1 MKKLIYCALALAAG
15 LFAASCQQENLEPV
29 QGGNT
34 VTFTV
39 QMPTVATKATIG
51 NDASS
56 INDLVYAVYRTTAND
71 LETTLGDWD
80 KYASLVYQKNPSET
94 VFTDNFS
101 TSVSLELINNQNY
114 VILFWAQKN
123 DVWVAGENFD
133 LTKIT
138 YPADEE
144 GNVNMVVN
152 RGVADKYAA
161 FSAVRFLAAE
171 DFAGKKTV
179 ELTRPFAQINIA
191 AKNPVNYDVVVNS
204 SSMTVG
210 SAGDM
215 FNVASQDAAATKN
228 ITYTWENI
236 PATDGY
242 VAGGVTYDHYV
253 AMGYVFAKDNVTVSY
268 DINTAKHGTVTNTI
282 SNVPVEENYRT
293 NIVGKLLTS
302 TADYEVTL
310 DKAWGDKEL
319 APDALHLAAAI
330 GGEVTLNED
339 VVLTSPLEV
348 NSKMTINLN
357 GKTIKGE
364 YNKSVGAIIKNNGLL
379 TISGGT
385 ISSLGNNGGSAIA
398 NYGTL
403 YVENAE
409 INGAPRDGNS
419 WPSYPINNYGSMTLT
434 NTTVAGYHG
443 CIALNAAG
451 TTVLNN
457 CNLTK
462 NYGTTSSHVFYV
474 DHADAKVEVNGGTY
488 NHNGNDGSLAY
499 VNKGEVIIN
508 DGTFNTTDGG
518 YGFAVLTNGKVIVNG
533 GNINAAL
540 QDWGGEFMINGG
552 VFSSKPADKYI
563 ANGYKAIEKD
573 GKYYVVTDNTF
584 SSSVELNKAIKNAA
598 EGDKI
603 MLLDG
608 TYKIYPEVYNKAGV
622 TIIGAG
628 ENVTLDIKDQIYTI
642 NGTAA
647 IENVKVVFS
656 NNGYKGFQGG
666 VDLNFKE
673 CTIEGQPFLYGTK
686 ATFEGCTFVQND
698 PEQYNVWTYAVSEA
712 NFIDCVFNCAGKS
725 VIVYSEANDLVQK
738 VNFEGCTFNAS
749 APYNG
754 KAAIEI
760 GASQLTTGMYN
771 VTINDTEV
779 NNFAN
784 GSVSDNPVWNVKNGN
799 RANVI
804 VDGEVCTVG
813 GADKVSDGLWKSG
826 TTYSVTNAEGL
837 ASINSAMAN
846 NAAGEGIAINL
857 LSDIDFTGKTWTA
870 VRSHIDW
877 KSTMNEFNGNG
888 HTISNL
894 TINGAAMFTIFAN
907 NHDVAVKDVTFDNAS
922 VTYDGIN
929 SAIIVGQTYNN
940 LLLENVDVKN
950 SSITGQYK
958 VAPLIGTVYNELPSE
973 ITATL
978 KNCDVTNTTVKSTQ
992 FDFCTAGMVSFV
1004 YEGNND
1010 RIQFENCTVKDVKLY
1025 AKPNGYSSHAAIY
1038 VNDADTDDC
1047 FNEAEG
1053 VTVTNVTFEAI
1064 Q

>member
-15 LFAASCQQENLEPV
+15 LFATSCMQENLEPV
-29 QGGNT
+29 QEGNT

-39 QMPTVATKATIG
+39 EIPEVATKA
-51 NDASS
+51 DAVGDKANM
-56 INDLVYAVYRTTAND
+56 INDLVYAVYVTEAESLKMAQD
-71 LETTLGDWD
+71 DWD
-80 KYASLVYQKNPSET
+80 GTKTKLLYAFNSESKR
-94 VFTDNFS
+94 FENGTD
-101 TSVSLELINNQNY
+101 VISLELLNNQNHI
-114 VILFWAQKN
+114 VLLWAQN
-123 DVWVAGENFD
+123 ADTWVKEKGSAIN
-133 LTKIT
+133 LRNIT
-138 YPADEE
+138 YPSDMKLNEE
-144 GNVNMVVN
+144 I
-152 RGVADKYAA
+152 ADKYAA
-161 FSAVRFLAAE
+161 FYAVKFIPRTE
-171 DFAGKKTV
+171 RVNNGKI

-191 AKNPVNYDVVVNS
+191 TADPGKYDVKVEKTVV
-204 SSMTVG
+204 TVNG
-210 SAGDM
+210 AGNAFD
-215 FNVASQDAAATKN
+215 VAKEQAADNTVATYEWTGKV
-228 ITYTWENI
+228 YTDKF
-236 PATDGY
+236 T
-242 VAGGVTYDHYV
+242 VAGNDYDHYI
-253 AMGYVFAKDNVTVSY
+253 AMNYVFANDAVEVSY
-268 DINTAKHGTVTNTI
+268 TIDTDYGKGINNTI
-282 SNVPVEENYRT
+282 SNVPVKKNYRT
-293 NIVGKLLTS
+293 NIVGNLLTS
-302 TADYEVTL
+302 DVSYDIVL
-310 DKAWGDKEL
+310 DKEWGQPEL
-319 APDALHLAAAI
+319 APDAIYLAAAL
-330 GGEVTLNED
+330 GGEVTLTED
-339 VVLTSPLEV
+339 VDLDSPLEV
-348 NSKMTINLN
+348 KAKMTINLN
-357 GKTIKGE
+357 GKTISGNYHKD
-364 YNKSVGAIIKNNGLL
+364 YGAIIKNFGTL
-379 TISGGT
+379 TITGGT
-385 ISSLGNNGGSAIA
+385 ISSTGENGGSAVM
-398 NYGTL
+398 NNGTMIIEDVTL
-403 YVENAE
+403 
-409 INGAPRDGNS
+409 NGAPNANGS
-419 WPSYPINNYGSMTLT
+419 WPSYTVNNTGELTIINSTIT
-434 NTTVAGYHG
+434 SYHG
-443 CIALNAAG
+443 AVASYGEGAIVTLNDSEIDMAG
-451 TTVLNN
+451 IP
-457 CNLTK
+457 
-462 NYGTTSSHVFYV
+462 GFTSHGIY
-474 DHADAKVEVNGGTY
+474 TY
-488 NHNGNDGSLAY
+488 NS
-499 VNKGEVIIN
+499 
-508 DGTFNTTDGG
+508 
-518 YGFAVLTNGKVIVNG
+518 GKVIVNG
-533 GNINAAL
+533 GTYANKATDQASS
-540 QDWGGEFMINGG
+540 GASVINGAVEVNAG
-552 VFSSKPADKYI
+552 DFSGRIENYYGTPVLKGGSFSVKPNDNFIAD
-563 ANGYKAIEKD
+563 GYKAIAKD

-584 SSSVELNKAIKNAA
+584 YSSDELNKAIKNAA
-598 EGDKI
+598 EGYKI

-608 TYKIYPEVYNKAGV
+608 TYTIDPEVYNKAGV

-784 GSVSDNPVWNVKNGN
+784 GSVSGNPVWNVKNGN

-813 GADKVSDGLWKSG
+813 GADKFSDGLWRNG

-846 NAAGEGIAINL
+846 NTAGVGIAINL
-857 LSDIDFTGKTWTA
+857 LSDIDFTGKTWTP

-907 NHDVAVKDVTFDNAS
+907 THDVVVKNVTFDNAS

-958 VAPLIGTVYNELPSE
+958 VAPLIGTVYNESPSA

-978 KNCDVTNTTVKSTQ
+978 KNCDVTNTTVTSTQ
-992 FDFCTAGMVSFV
+992 YDFCTAGMVSFV

>member
-39 QMPTVATKATIG
+39 EIPEVATKA
-51 NDASS
+51 DAVGDKANM
-56 INDLVYAVYRTTAND
+56 IDDLVYAVYVTEAES
-71 LETTLGDWD
+71 LVKAQEDWD
-80 KYASLVYQKNPSET
+80 GTNTKLLYAFNSESKR
-94 VFTDNFS
+94 FENGTD
-101 TSVSLELINNQNY
+101 VISLELLNNQNHI
-114 VILFWAQKN
+114 VLLWAQN
-123 DVWVAGENFD
+123 ADTWVKEKGNKIN
-133 LTKIT
+133 LRNIT
-138 YPADEE
+138 YPSDPSDPSEMKLKAEY
-144 GNVNMVVN
+144 
-152 RGVADKYAA
+152 ADKYAA
-161 FSAVRFLAAE
+161 FYAVKFIPSTERVNN
-171 DFAGKKTV
+171 GKI

-191 AKNPVNYDVVVNS
+191 TANPGNYNVKVEKTVV
-204 SSMTVG
+204 TVKG
-210 SAGDM
+210 AGDA
-215 FNVASQDAAATKN
+215 FDVAKEQAAGNTEATYEWTGKV
-228 ITYTWENI
+228 YTDEF
-236 PATDGY
+236 T
-242 VAGGVTYDHYV
+242 VAGNDYDHYI
-253 AMGYVFAKDNVTVSY
+253 AMNYVFANDAVEVSY
-268 DINTAKHGTVTNTI
+268 IIDTDFGKGINNTI
-282 SNVPVEENYRT
+282 SNVPVRKNYRT
-293 NIVGKLLTS
+293 NIVGNLLTS
-302 TADYEVTL
+302 DVSYDIVL
-310 DKAWGDKEL
+310 DKEWGQPEL
-319 APDALHLAAAI
+319 APDAIYLAAAL
-330 GGEVTLNED
+330 GGEVNLTED

-348 NSKMTINLN
+348 KAEMTIYLN
-357 GKTIKGE
+357 GKTISGNFHK
-364 YNKSVGAIIKNNGLL
+364 NDGAIIKNSGTL
-379 TISGGT
+379 TITGGT
-385 ISSLGNNGGSAIA
+385 ISSTGENGGSAVM
-398 NYGTL
+398 NNGTMIIEDVTL
-403 YVENAE
+403 
-409 INGAPRDGNS
+409 NGAPNANGS
-419 WPSYPINNYGSMTLT
+419 WPSYTVNNTGELTIINSTIT
-434 NTTVAGYHG
+434 SYHG
-443 CIALNAAG
+443 AVASYGEGAIVN
-451 TTVLNN
+451 LNN
-457 CNLTK
+457 STIDME
-462 NYGTTSSHVFYV
+462 GIPGFTSHGIY
-474 DHADAKVEVNGGTY
+474 TY
-488 NHNGNDGSLAY
+488 NS
-499 VNKGEVIIN
+499 
-508 DGTFNTTDGG
+508 
-518 YGFAVLTNGKVIVNG
+518 GKVIVNG
-533 GNINAAL
+533 GTYANKATDQNASGASV
-540 QDWGGEFMINGG
+540 INGHIEVNAG
-552 VFSSKPADKYI
+552 DFSGRIENYNGTPVLKGGSFSVKPNVNFIAD
-563 ANGYKAIEKD
+563 GYKAIEKD

-584 SSSVELNKAIKNAA
+584 SSSDELNKAIKNAA

-608 TYKIYPEVYNKAGV
+608 TYTIDPEVYNKAGV

-698 PEQYNVWTYAVSEA
+698 PEQYNIWTYAVLEA

-958 VAPLIGTVYNELPSE
+958 VAPLIGTVYNESPSE

-978 KNCDVTNTTVKSTQ
+978 KNCDVTNTTVTSTQ

>member
-71 LETTLGDWD
+71 LETTLGEWD

-114 VILFWAQKN
+114 VILFWAQN
-123 DVWVAGENFD
+123 SDVWVAEEDFD
-133 LTKIT
+133 LTEIT
-138 YPADEE
+138 YPA
-144 GNVNMVVN
+144 NMEVSSE
-152 RGVADKYAA
+152 VADKYAA
-161 FSAVRFLAAE
+161 FSGVCFLAAK

-191 AKNPVNYDVVVNS
+191 AADPENYNVKVNS
-204 SSMTVG
+204 ASMTVG
-210 SAGDM
+210 AAGDM
-215 FNVASQDAAATKN
+215 FNVAKQEAASTKESL
-228 ITYTWENI
+228 TYTWTNI
-236 PATDGY
+236 PATDGFT
-242 VAGGVTYDHYV
+242 AGEVTYEHYV
-253 AMGYVFAKDNVTVSY
+253 AMGYVFANGNVSVSY
-268 DINTAKHGTVTNTI
+268 DINTAKHGTVRNTI
-282 SNVPVEENYRT
+282 SNVPVEANYRT

-310 DKAWGDKEL
+310 DKEWGDREL

-330 GGEVTLNED
+330 GGEVTLNDD
-339 VVLTSPLEV
+339 VVLESPLEV
-348 NSKMTINLN
+348 KAEMIINLN
-357 GKTIKGE
+357 GKTI
-364 YNKSVGAIIKNNGLL
+364 SGAIEKGNGAVVN
-379 TISGGT
+379 ISEGASVILNGGT
-385 ISSLGNNGGSAIA
+385 IKNTTKNGDAAINNE
-398 NYGTL
+398 GTL
-403 YVENAE
+403 VLNGVT
-409 INGAPRDGNS
+409 IVGAPLADGDYSAYAVISSGNMV
-419 WPSYPINNYGSMTLT
+419 IEE
-434 NTTVAGYHG
+434 
-443 CIALNAAG
+443 G
-451 TTVLNN
+451 TTI
-457 CNLTK
+457 
-462 NYGTTSSHVFYV
+462 S
-474 DHADAKVEVNGGTY
+474 ADRGSIQVIGAGETVINGGTFT
-488 NHNGNDGSLAY
+488 NNDIGSRTLTSHVVVVDKGSTHKLTINGGKFQHLHAATSGG
-499 VNKGEVIIN
+499 VVICN
-508 DGTFNTTDGG
+508 RTTGTV
-518 YGFAVLTNGKVIVNG
+518 YVNG
-533 GNINAAL
+533 GNFI
-540 QDWGGEFMINGG
+540 GGNYYGNDNLSDYGYGGTFSVKGG
-552 VFSSKPADKYI
+552 VFSANPAAKYI
-563 ANGYKAIEKD
+563 AAGYKSIKNGD
-573 GKYYVVTDNTF
+573 KWYVVAEGTDAIV
-584 SSSVELNKAIKNAA
+584 SSSDELNAAITAA
-598 EGDKI
+598 SGDHKI

-608 TYKIYPEVYNKAGV
+608 EYTIDPKVYNKAGV

-642 NGTAA
+642 NGTAT

-656 NNGYKGFQGG
+656 NNGYTGFQGG

-698 PEQYNVWTYAVSEA
+698 PEQYNIWTYAVLEA

-725 VIVYSEANDLVQK
+725 VLVYSEANDLVQK

-760 GASQLTTGMYN
+760 GTSQLTTGMYK
-771 VTINDTEV
+771 VTINDTDV

-784 GSVSDNPVWNVKNGN
+784 GSVSGNPVWNVKNGN

-813 GADKVSDGLWKSG
+813 GADMVSDGLWKSG

-837 ASINSAMAN
+837 ASINSRMAN
-846 NAAGEGIAINL
+846 KTAGKGITINL
-857 LSDIDFTGKTWTA
+857 LSDIDFTGKTWTP
-870 VRSHIDW
+870 VDSHADTAFEID
-877 KSTMNEFNGNG
+877 EINGNG

-894 TINGAAMFTIFAN
+894 TIEGQAMFTRFAGSD
-907 NHDVAVKDVTFDNAS
+907 DVVVKDITFDNATVNS
-922 VTYDGIN
+922 NGNIN
-929 SAIIVGQTYNN
+929 TSILTVQTYQNV
-940 LLLENVDVKN
+940 LLDNVDVKN
-950 SSITGQYK
+950 SSITGGYK
-958 VAPLIGTVYNELPSE
+958 VAPLIGTVYNESSTT

-978 KNCDVTNTTVKSTQ
+978 KNCDVENVTVKATTY
-992 FDFCTAGMVSFV
+992 DFCTTGMVAFV
-1004 YEGNND
+1004 NAGDND
-1010 RIQFENCTVKDVKLY
+1010 DIKFENCTVKNVMLY
-1025 AKPNGYSSHAAIY
+1025 APNVYTAHAAIY
-1038 VNDADTDDC
+1038 TTGSETL

-1053 VTVTNVTFEAI
+1053 VTVTNVTFENI
-1064 Q
+1064 

>member
-1 MKKLIYCALALAAG
+1 MVKSALALMTAFLAT
-15 LFAASCQQENLEPV
+15 ACMQENFNPEKD
-29 QGGNT
+29 GST

-39 QMPTVATKATIG
+39 AVPEAVATKAAVVENG
-51 NDASS
+51 EN
-56 INDLVYAVYRTTAND
+56 INNLVYAVYRTTEESSENAIKN
-71 LETTLGDWD
+71 LNPELFVYGVNPVAEGETTFF
-80 KYASLVYQKNPSET
+80 A
-94 VFTDNFS
+94 DNK
-101 TSVSLELINNQNY
+101 TTISLELINNQKY
-114 VILFWAQKN
+114 VVLFWAQVDQTWVEGEINENSLTSISYPETETKKLVAN
-123 DVWVAGENFD
+123 DS
-133 LTKIT
+133 
-138 YPADEE
+138 
-144 GNVNMVVN
+144 
-152 RGVADKYAA
+152 KYAA
-161 FSAVRFLAAE
+161 FSGVAF
-171 DFAGKKTV
+171 V
-179 ELTRPFAQINIA
+179 EEVKGSRKESVTLTRPFAQINLATNNPERYGVDVTASSVTIENA
-191 AKNPVNYDVVVNS
+191 AA
-204 SSMTVG
+204 T
-210 SAGDM
+210 
-215 FNVASQDAAATKN
+215 FNVATQQASGKRTVEYKSATN
-228 ITYTWENI
+228 
-236 PATDGY
+236 PDGKFN
-242 VAGGVTYDHYV
+242 GYDHYV
-253 AMGYVFAKDNVTVSY
+253 AMNYIFANPKGENSEIVSVTCVM
-268 DINTAKHGTVTNTI
+268 DTKEHGEGIEKVIT
-282 SNVPVEENYRT
+282 NVPVAQNYKT
-293 NIVGKLLTS
+293 NIVGNLLTS
-302 TADYEVTL
+302 DVEYTVTL
-310 DKAWGDKEL
+310 EKGWGGADL
-319 APDALHLAAAI
+319 APDALYLAAAI
-330 GGEVTLNED
+330 GGEVTLSED

-379 TISGGT
+379 TISGGI

-409 INGAPRDGNS
+409 INGAPREGNS
-419 WPSYPINNYGSMTLT
+419 WPGYPINNYGSMTLT

-443 CIALNAAG
+443 CVALNAAG

-518 YGFAVLTNGKVIVNG
+518 YGFAVLTNGKVTVNG

-563 ANGYKAIEKD
+563 ANGYKAIKKD

-584 SSSVELNKAIKNAA
+584 SSSDEFNTAIENAA

-608 TYKIYPEVYNKAGV
+608 TYTIDNYKAGV

-628 ENVTLDIKDQIYTI
+628 ENVTLDIQDKIYDV
-642 NGTAA
+642 NGTAT

-698 PEQYNVWTYAVSEA
+698 PEQYNIWTYAVLEA

-725 VIVYSEANDLVQK
+725 VLVYSEANDLVQK
-738 VNFEGCTFNAS
+738 VNFEGCTFSAS
-749 APYNG
+749 TPYNG

-760 GASQLTTGMYN
+760 GTLQLTTGMYN
-771 VTINDTEV
+771 VTINDTDV

-784 GSVSDNPVWNVKNGN
+784 GSVSGNPVWNVKNGN

-813 GADKVSDGLWKSG
+813 GADMVSDGLWKSG

-837 ASINSAMAN
+837 ASINSRMAN
-846 NAAGEGIAINL
+846 KTAGKGITINL
-857 LSDIDFTGKTWTA
+857 LSDIDFTGKTWTP
-870 VRSHIDW
+870 VDSHADTAFEID
-877 KSTMNEFNGNG
+877 EINGNG

-894 TINGAAMFTIFAN
+894 TIEGQAMFTRFAGSD
-907 NHDVAVKDVTFDNAS
+907 DVVVKDITFDNATVNS
-922 VTYDGIN
+922 NGNIN
-929 SAIIVGQTYNN
+929 TSILTVQTYQNV
-940 LLLENVDVKN
+940 LLDNVDVKN
-950 SSITGQYK
+950 SSITGGYK
-958 VAPLIGTVYNELPSE
+958 VAPLIGTVYNESSTT

-978 KNCDVTNTTVKSTQ
+978 KNCDVENVTVKATTY
-992 FDFCTAGMVSFV
+992 DFCTTGMVAFV
-1004 YEGNND
+1004 NAGDND
-1010 RIQFENCTVKDVKLY
+1010 DIKFENCTVKNVMLY
-1025 AKPNGYSSHAAIY
+1025 APNVYTAHAAIY
-1038 VNDADTDDC
+1038 TTGSETL

-1053 VTVTNVTFEAI
+1053 VTVTNVTFENI
-1064 Q
+1064 

>member
-39 QMPTVATKATIG
+39 EIPEVATKA
-51 NDASS
+51 DAVGDKANM
-56 INDLVYAVYRTTAND
+56 IDDLVYAVYVTEAES
-71 LETTLGDWD
+71 LVKAQEDWD
-80 KYASLVYQKNPSET
+80 GTNTKLLYAFNSESKR
-94 VFTDNFS
+94 FENGTD
-101 TSVSLELINNQNY
+101 VISLELLNNQNHI
-114 VILFWAQKN
+114 VLLWAQN
-123 DVWVAGENFD
+123 ADTWVKEKGNKIN
-133 LTKIT
+133 LRNIT
-138 YPADEE
+138 YPSDPSDPSEMKLKAEY
-144 GNVNMVVN
+144 
-152 RGVADKYAA
+152 ADKYAA
-161 FSAVRFLAAE
+161 FYAVKFIPSTERVNN
-171 DFAGKKTV
+171 GKI

-191 AKNPVNYDVVVNS
+191 TANPGNYNVKVEKTVV
-204 SSMTVG
+204 TVKG
-210 SAGDM
+210 AGDA
-215 FNVASQDAAATKN
+215 FDVAKEQAAGNTEATYEWTGKV
-228 ITYTWENI
+228 YTDEF
-236 PATDGY
+236 T
-242 VAGGVTYDHYV
+242 VAGNDYDHYI
-253 AMGYVFAKDNVTVSY
+253 AMNYVFANDAVEVSY
-268 DINTAKHGTVTNTI
+268 IIDTDFGKGINNTI
-282 SNVPVEENYRT
+282 SNVPVRKNYRT
-293 NIVGKLLTS
+293 NIVGNLLTS
-302 TADYEVTL
+302 DVSYDIVL
-310 DKAWGDKEL
+310 DKEWGQPEL
-319 APDALHLAAAI
+319 APDAIYLAAAL
-330 GGEVTLNED
+330 GGEVNLTED

-348 NSKMTINLN
+348 KAEMTIYLN
-357 GKTIKGE
+357 GKTISGNFHK
-364 YNKSVGAIIKNNGLL
+364 NDGAIIKNSGTL
-379 TISGGT
+379 TITGGT
-385 ISSLGNNGGSAIA
+385 ISSTGENGGSAVM
-398 NYGTL
+398 NNGTMIIEDVTL
-403 YVENAE
+403 
-409 INGAPRDGNS
+409 NGAPNANGS
-419 WPSYPINNYGSMTLT
+419 WPSYTVNNTGELTIINSTIT
-434 NTTVAGYHG
+434 SYHG
-443 CIALNAAG
+443 AVASYGEGAIVN
-451 TTVLNN
+451 LNN
-457 CNLTK
+457 STIDME
-462 NYGTTSSHVFYV
+462 GIPGFTSHGIY
-474 DHADAKVEVNGGTY
+474 TY
-488 NHNGNDGSLAY
+488 NS
-499 VNKGEVIIN
+499 
-508 DGTFNTTDGG
+508 
-518 YGFAVLTNGKVIVNG
+518 GKVIVNG
-533 GNINAAL
+533 GTYANKATDQNASGASV
-540 QDWGGEFMINGG
+540 INGHIEVNAG
-552 VFSSKPADKYI
+552 DFSGRIENYNGTPVLKGGSFSVKPNVNFIAD
-563 ANGYKAIEKD
+563 GYKAIEKD

-584 SSSVELNKAIKNAA
+584 SSSDELNKAIKNAA

-608 TYKIYPEVYNKAGV
+608 TYTIDPEVYNKAGV

-958 VAPLIGTVYNELPSE
+958 VAPLIGTVYNESPSE

-978 KNCDVTNTTVKSTQ
+978 KNCDVTNTTVTSTQ